1 MGNLGSRTGHRL
13 SRSRLRQR
21 LLGVCSLAY
30 AVIAMEDY
38 VAKDERTVKRCL
50 DDVAV
55 CDFYIGIFARRYGY
69 IPPTADNPKI
79 DHGTRISQS
88 TR

>member
-1 MGNLGSRTGHRL
+1 
-13 SRSRLRQR
+13 
-21 LLGVCSLAY
+21 
-30 AVIAMEDY
+30 MEDY

-55 CDFYIGIFARRYGY
+55 CDFYVGIFARRYGY